1 MECRKKEHVLYF
13 TGEGPS
19 ANSSAP
25 IQSQHFCLFGPLG
38 AQMGV
43 NIPMIKESVTD
54 TVELIF
60 LYCRL

>member
-25 IQSQHFCLFGPLG
+25 ILQSQHFCLFGSLE
-38 AQMGV
+38 AQHGCKHS
-43 NIPMIKESVTD
+43 IDKAEC
-54 TVELIF
+54 
-60 LYCRL
+60 Y